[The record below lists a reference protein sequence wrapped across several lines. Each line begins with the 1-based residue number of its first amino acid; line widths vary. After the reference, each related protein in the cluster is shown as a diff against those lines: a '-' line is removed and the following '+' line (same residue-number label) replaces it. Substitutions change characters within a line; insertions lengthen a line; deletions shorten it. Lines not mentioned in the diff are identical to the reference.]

1 MTRRSVELTPCG
13 CARVCFLIVFS
24 ILLAVHTEAV
34 LPDLRVNRARLANT
48 IEFRYRTFTNSS
60 CAVAEGCV
68 KATGRRRLLLFDCAI
83 ANVGNGDLVIGDP
96 ADRPDLFHFSPCHRH
111 YHLNGLAT
119 YTLAKA
125 AGSVVA
131 RAHKQGFCLRD
142 DERYYATAKAA
153 FPYVCSYQGITT
165 GWQDVYDKALDCQ
178 WIDITGLRPGNYVL
192 RITVNPAHVLRES
205 NYDNNTV
212 QVPIYVPK
220 GSP

>member
-1 MTRRSVELTPCG
+1 MTGRSVELLRRG
-13 CARVCFLIVFS
+13 CSRFYFVMVFTMS
-24 ILLAVHTEAV
+24 FAGRAHAA

-48 IEFRYRTFTNSS
+48 IEFQYRNFTNAS

-83 ANVGNGDLVIGDP
+83 ANVGKADLVIGDP

-119 YTLAKA
+119 YTLTRT
-125 AGSVVA
+125 GGTIVA

-142 DERYYATAKAA
+142 DERYYDNAKAA

-165 GWQDVYDKALDCQ
+165 GWQDVYEKALDCQ
-178 WIDITGLRPGNYVL
+178 WIDITGLKPGNYVL
-192 RITVNPAHVLRES
+192 RIAVNPAHVLKES
-205 NYDNNTV
+205 SYSNNNV
-212 QVPIYVPK
+212 QVPVYIPK
-220 GSP
+220 GTP